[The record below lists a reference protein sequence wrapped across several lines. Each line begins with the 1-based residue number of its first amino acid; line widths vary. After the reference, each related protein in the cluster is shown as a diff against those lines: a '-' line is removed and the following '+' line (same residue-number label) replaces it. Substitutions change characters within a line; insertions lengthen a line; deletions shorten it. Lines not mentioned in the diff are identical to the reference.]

1 MDSEDF
7 KKLSRK
13 EAVKTALWPSDMA
26 EVLKVADQ
34 VAQLKG
40 VYGELVYYRDDG
52 EELAVIW
59 WDGESETWL
68 VNMLR
73 GSGA

>member
-1 MDSEDF
+1 
-7 KKLSRK
+7 
-13 EAVKTALWPSDMA
+13 MA

-34 VAQLKG
+34 LAQIKG

>member
-1 MDSEDF
+1 MDSDEF
-7 KKLSRK
+7 RKLTRA
-13 EAVKTALWPSDMA
+13 EAVKTALWPSDMQ
-26 EVLKVADQ
+26 EVIEVVEKLKDI
-34 VAQLKG
+34 KG
-40 VYGELVYYRDDG
+40 VGGELVYWREDG

-59 WDGESETWL
+59 WDSESETWL

>member
-1 MDSEDF
+1 MDSDEF
-7 KKLSRK
+7 SKLDRDA
-13 EAVKTALWPSDMA
+13 AVKTALWPSDMQ
-26 EVLKVADQ
+26 EVLAAAEK
-34 VAQLKG
+34 LKEIKGIGG
-40 VYGELVYYRDDG
+40 VVTYFRDDG

-68 VNMLR
+68 VNWLR

>member
-1 MDSEDF
+1 MNSTEFNELNRDQ
-7 KKLSRK
+7 
-13 EAVKTALWPSDMA
+13 AVKTALWPSDMA
-26 EVLKVADQ
+26 EVIQAAEKLKEI
-34 VAQLKG
+34 KG
-40 VYGELVYYRDDG
+40 IGGSVTYYRDDG

-68 VNMLR
+68 VNWLR

>member
-7 KKLSRK
+7 KKLNRE

>member
-7 KKLSRK
+7 KKLSRA

-68 VNMLR
+68 VSWLR